1 MLDVEDLAAGAQ
13 GLALYELLRQR
24 LVQEVIVAAPGAGV
38 EVSKAVPAGVVW
50 ELLAASY
57 RFTTSAVVANRRSAL
72 RVRDPNGLLIG
83 QVDSAA
89 LQVASIA
96 GDYVYQ
102 QELGPP
108 ASVIVQAQQLP
119 LQGVPLPAGFVV
131 STITSALD
139 VGDAYSNIVLMVRE
153 WSLAATESSL
163 DWLAQLI
170 R

>member
-1 MLDVEDLAAGAQ
+1 MIDVDDLTAGAQ
-13 GLALYELLRQR
+13 QLALYELLRQR
-24 LVQEVIVAAPGAGV
+24 LVQEVICPAPGAGV
-38 EVSKAVPAGVVW
+38 ELAKAVPNGVVW
-50 ELLAASY
+50 ELLSASY

-72 RVRDPNGLLIG
+72 RVRDPNGLLVG

-108 ASVIVQAQQLP
+108 ASVAVQAMQLP
-119 LQGVPLPAGFVV
+119 LQGVPLPAGFVIGTV
-131 STITSALD
+131 TTALD

-163 DWLAQLI
+163 DWLGQLI